1 MCLYLLMSN
10 KQKQEIMKAIIENAS
25 IKRGSGYGQYIV
37 TGTVNGV
44 EVTARTTNSEAFDWF
59 TDDSDLEK
67 IIEAVDYVNS
77 LLERTY
83 KNQ

>member
-1 MCLYLLMSN
+1 
-10 KQKQEIMKAIIENAS
+10 MKAIITNAN

-44 EVTARTTNSEAFDWF
+44 EVTARTANSEAFDWF
-59 TDDSDLEK
+59 DDDSNEEK
-67 IIEAVDYVNS
+67 HIDAVDYVNS

-83 KNQ
+83 ENQ

>member
-1 MCLYLLMSN
+1 MSN
-10 KQKQEIMKAIIENAS
+10 KQKQENMKAIIENAS

-59 TDDSDLEK
+59 DDDSNEEK
-67 IIEAVDYVNS
+67 HIDAVDYVNS
-77 LLERTY
+77 LLDRTY
-83 KNQ
+83 ENQ

>member
-1 MCLYLLMSN
+1 
-10 KQKQEIMKAIIENAS
+10 MKTIITNAN

-67 IIEAVDYVNS
+67 IIEAVNYVNS

-83 KNQ
+83 ENQ